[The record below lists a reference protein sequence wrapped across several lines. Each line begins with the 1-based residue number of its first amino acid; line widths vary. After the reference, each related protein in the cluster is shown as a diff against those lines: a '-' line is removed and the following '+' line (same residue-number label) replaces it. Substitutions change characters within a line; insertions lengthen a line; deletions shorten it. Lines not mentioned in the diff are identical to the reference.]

1 MKQIILLLL
10 IAISFGLKAQEIH
23 SLSAPFGK
31 GNISFEY
38 YEKDGVKIPHGIM
51 EYDSEYYSEKGEN
64 KNGYKEGTWNI
75 VSKKGNTVSKIIHNY
90 KNGLLEGKSIFS
102 IYKINKSTKKEEL
115 ESIEE
120 YTFIKGHLYGE
131 NKIVVSDT
139 LYCNF
144 NDKGERTGKW
154 ILKAKDITVAEYSAY
169 NENVLD
175 CYKLDILGQKT
186 PYENF
191 LFHNTSVLKLVLF
204 KDKIQYIPNTLRESR
219 PELPSLCK
227 IKYGY
232 QEATKPIIE

>member
-1 MKQIILLLL
+1 MDYWKGKVFFLHIGFFYNLQRWGKTPVIISDEMKSNIE
-10 IAISFGLKAQEIH
+10 KKYV
-23 SLSAPFGK
+23 K
-31 GNISFEY
+31 GRETIEQ
-38 YEKDGVKIPHGIM
+38 V
-51 EYDSEYYSEKGEN
+51 
-64 KNGYKEGTWNI
+64 
-75 VSKKGNTVSKIIHNY
+75 
-90 KNGLLEGKSIFS
+90 LE
-102 IYKINKSTKKEEL
+102 
-115 ESIEE
+115 
-120 YTFIKGHLYGE
+120 GHLYGE

-175 CYKLDILGQKT
+175 CYKMDILGQKT

-232 QEATKPIIE
+232 REATRPIIE

>member
-102 IYKINKSTKKEEL
+102 TYKINNS
-115 ESIEE
+115 S
-120 YTFIKGHLYGE
+120 
-131 NKIVVSDT
+131 
-139 LYCNF
+139 
-144 NDKGERTGKW
+144 
-154 ILKAKDITVAEYSAY
+154 LKNYS
-169 NENVLD
+169 
-175 CYKLDILGQKT
+175 
-186 PYENF
+186 
-191 LFHNTSVLKLVLF
+191 
-204 KDKIQYIPNTLRESR
+204 
-219 PELPSLCK
+219 
-227 IKYGY
+227 
-232 QEATKPIIE
+232 